1 MSSSMLEHVWE
12 FPSFL
17 RLSNIA
23 LFEYTTPYL
32 FIYPSM
38 DTELPPLVG
47 GGAIV
52 SDVTVNMGVQISVQV
67 LGFISSEDGIFLEI
81 KLLVNTVKFFFFFF
95 WNQP

>member
-67 LGFISSEDGIFLEI
+67 PAFDSLGYTPRS
-81 KLLVNTVKFFFFFF
+81 KLLIPIVILYLIF
-95 WNQP
+95 